1 MCSSFSSHKKM
12 EVGVPN
18 LNVLPIC
25 LPFPLL
31 SEFNEE
37 KRQNV
42 FKFVKGKKQKK
53 MTYEGQPT
61 FSKC

>member
-1 MCSSFSSHKKM
+1 M
-12 EVGVPN
+12 EVSVPN
-18 LNVLPIC
+18 LNVLPFC
-25 LPFPLL
+25 LPFPRL
-31 SEFNEE
+31 SEFNKE
-37 KRQNV
+37 KRQNL